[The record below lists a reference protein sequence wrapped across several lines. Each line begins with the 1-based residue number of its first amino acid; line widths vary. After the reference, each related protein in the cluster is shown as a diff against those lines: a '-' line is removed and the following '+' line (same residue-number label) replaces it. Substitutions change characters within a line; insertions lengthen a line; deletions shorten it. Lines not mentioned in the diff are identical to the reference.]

1 MVIVSAGDDSNGR
14 DQNTLPDTKLVVG
27 VELQLPE
34 MATKYRPIS
43 LTTDKISTVL
53 LRSVQKQLQG
63 IFVFPQFWASSRPC

>member
-1 MVIVSAGDDSNGR
+1 MVIVSAGDDSNER
-14 DQNTLPDTKLVVG
+14 DQNTLPDIG

-34 MATKYRPIS
+34 MATKTRPIS

-63 IFVFPQFWASSRPC
+63 ISVFPQFWASSRPC